1 MASSFV
7 EDRSPKADDEQ
18 VDFDGEGVKDALLSF
33 RGSEDRE
40 TDEGA
45 TGVFWENRFTG
56 SLEDLGITGPGAG
69 IRCVTVLTI
78 TRLED

>member
-1 MASSFV
+1 MSSFA
-7 EDRSPKADDEQ
+7 EGRSPKADAEE

-56 SLEDLGITGPGAG
+56 SLDITGPGAG
-69 IRCVTVLTI
+69 IRCVTVLTV